1 MLKMEPERSSNLY
14 SPFLAIETMLTRRA
28 RWTNEVIHPEQ
39 CVTREEAIRFYTN
52 WNAWLL
58 HRENRIGSLEPGKY
72 ADFVL
77 LDRDIL
83 TCPVDEIARITPLET
98 WVDGKPVWQK

>member
-1 MLKMEPERSSNLY
+1 
-14 SPFLAIETMLTRRA
+14 MLTRRP
-28 RWTNEVIHPEQ
+28 RWTDEVIHPEQ
-39 CVTREEAIRFYTN
+39 RVTREEALRFYTN

-58 HRENRIGSLEPGKY
+58 NREDVLGSLEPGKY

-83 TCPVDEIARITPLET
+83 TCPVETVSQAAPLET
-98 WVDGKPVWQK
+98 WLDGKPVWQK